1 MKLLILSKEHC
12 DLTDVLLSCRAETQI
27 LSFADAAGADFDGY
41 DAFCVLGNGGT
52 VLDPRL
58 RSRLE
63 AEADKGKKIF
73 LESVGSFRSVYSA
86 PPTETTRSRLVYIA
100 PENGG
105 GIPGLTTGDLL
116 DDECGSTMTPWFT
129 LPEMVPLL
137 VYREQIIAHIHAD
150 MPAGEILRGSKP
162 GMFFLG
168 DNILMAMF
176 CMRNFN
182 RARFAP
188 RKNWEKLITYIAVF
202 LTGCEPE
209 RMPEP
214 VVRYGTDAD
223 LTDPE
228 LWEYSRKQ
236 AIDNGIRWLEQFL
249 IDNGRGGIREGLR
262 HNILPDGRQ
271 LTADTVRNDCCGEA
285 AGAFAMYGYL
295 TGDKKYSAIAENLR
309 QLMRDFFI
317 VREEPFC
324 GMMRWSA
331 EAWDV
336 CYPDDAARS
345 VIPGLISALLMHDD
359 RYTDDIYACLD
370 FLISVAC
377 RDGLPLARYDRWH
390 YNAES
395 LAGVKHMEHGTPSA
409 HYTAYHLAALLLGY
423 LKCGK
428 TEYLE
433 SARKGLETLMGLYPD
448 LRREQSETQEMCRLI
463 LPLAVLYEATGEEK
477 HREYLYRVT
486 ADLEKHRHPF
496 GGYREWDT
504 GYKAACSRESRGEC
518 SLLSENG
525 DPVTDSLYSMNWLP
539 VGFACAYHATGDSY
553 FYDLWKNVTAF
564 YMRIQMHSENP
575 MQNGAWCRAFD
586 MDLEEAYGCPH
597 DIGWAANCCETGWTE
612 AEILMG
618 MMLMDLYDKEKT
630 NK

>member
-1 MKLLILSKEHC
+1 MKLLILTDERC
-12 DLTDVLLSCRAETQI
+12 DLTDVLLSCQAEVQI
-27 LSFADAAGADFDGY
+27 LSFAQAIGADFDAY
-41 DAFCVLGNGGT
+41 DSFCVLGGMT
-52 VLDPRL
+52 LDPRL
-58 RSRLE
+58 RRYLE

-73 LESVGSFRSVYSA
+73 LESVGSFRSIYSA
-86 PPTETTRSRLVYIA
+86 APAETTRSRLVYIA
-100 PENGG
+100 PENGD

-129 LPEMVPLL
+129 LPEMVPVL
-137 VYREQIIAHIHAD
+137 VYREQIIAHTHAD
-150 MPAGEILRGSKP
+150 MSGGEILQGSKP

-188 RKNWEKLITYIAVF
+188 RGNWEKLIRCIAVF
-202 LTGCEPE
+202 LTGNEPDS
-209 RMPEP
+209 MPEP

-223 LTDPE
+223 LNDPE
-228 LWEYSRKQ
+228 IWERSRQQ

-249 IDNGRGGIREGLR
+249 IDSGRGGIREGLR

-295 TGDKKYSAIAENLR
+295 TGDGKYSAIAENLR
-309 QLMRDFFI
+309 QLMQDSFI
-317 VREEPFC
+317 IREEPFC

-345 VIPGLISALLMHDD
+345 VIPGLISALRMHDD
-359 RYTDDIYACLD
+359 RYTDDICSCLD
-370 FLISVAC
+370 FLLGVTC
-377 RDGLPLARYDRWH
+377 RDGLPMWRYDKWR
-390 YNAES
+390 YSAES
-395 LAGVKHMEHGTPSA
+395 LAEIKHMEHGTPSA
-409 HYTAYHLAALLLGY
+409 HYSAYQLAALLLGY

-428 TEYLE
+428 KEYLE
-433 SARKGLETLMGLYPD
+433 TARKGLETLMGLYPE

-504 GYKAACSRESRGEC
+504 GYKAMCSRESRGEC

-539 VGFACAYHATGDSY
+539 VGFACAYHATGDSC
-553 FYDLWKNVTAF
+553 FYDLWKNVVAF
-564 YMRIQMHSENP
+564 YMKTQMHSENP
-575 MQNGAWCRAFD
+575 VLNGAWCRAFD

-618 MMLMDLYDKEKT
+618 MMLMDLYDREKT